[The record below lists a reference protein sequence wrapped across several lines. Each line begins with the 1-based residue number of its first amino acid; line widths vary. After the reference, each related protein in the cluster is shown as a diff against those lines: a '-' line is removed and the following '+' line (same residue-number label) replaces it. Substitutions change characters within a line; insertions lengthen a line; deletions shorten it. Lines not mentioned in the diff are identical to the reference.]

1 MLTTTLMLGMVFG
14 VLFSAFLGMFRR
26 PAGGPAQVVN
36 VNPPPAAA
44 KPPGCLAR
52 LGGLCRVVFIG
63 FLLVFFLRLILLS

>member
-14 VLFSAFLGMFRR
+14 VLLSAILGMFRR

-36 VNPPPAAA
+36 VNPLPAAA
-44 KPPGCLAR
+44 KPPGCLVR
-52 LGGLCRVVFIG
+52 LGGLGRLVFIG